1 MRRSLIWIA
10 ALAFT
15 IGCLLPACAQQA
27 PPAQPATQ
35 PAGTASGA
43 KEPPAPAAAK
53 EPQAPLQVFPIT
65 VTDSLGR
72 KVTIDHLPQCIVS
85 LAPSNTEILF
95 ALGLDDRIAGVTDF
109 CDYPE
114 KAKLKQHVAG
124 YMTPDLEK
132 LVMIGPDL
140 VFAESI
146 HEKTVLPALEKVGL
160 KVIVLS
166 SYTVDEIINNITLVG
181 QVTGSSAAASQLTKH
196 LSARINTVTSKTAV
210 LPADKRLRVM
220 YVIWYDPVWTM
231 GGNTYIDDLI
241 TKAGGTNIFSKD
253 FEKSRIVSPESIV
266 NKNPQVVIVT
276 GMATSADSIAGNL
289 KQQNWMQ
296 STDAIKNNRVYK
308 VSDANLIER
317 PGPRIVDGLEE
328 VANLLAAVK

>member
-10 ALAFT
+10 ALTFT
-15 IGCLLPACAQQA
+15 IGCLLPACALQQ
-27 PPAQPATQ
+27 PPVQPNQQ
-35 PAGTASGA
+35 PSGTASGV

-72 KVTIDHLPQCIVS
+72 KVTIDHLPQRIVS

-140 VFAESI
+140 VLAESI

-181 QVTGSSAAASQLTKH
+181 QVTGSSAAASQLTKQ
-196 LSARINTVTSKTAV
+196 LSARINAVTSKTAI

>member
-10 ALAFT
+10 ALAFA
-15 IGCLLPACAQQA
+15 IGCLLPACSQTAA
-27 PPAQPATQ
+27 PAQPVPP
-35 PAGTASGA
+35 PAITTGVG
-43 KEPPAPAAAK
+43 KEPPAPAPEK
-53 EPQAPLQVFPIT
+53 ETQAPLPVFPIT

-72 KVTIDHLPQCIVS
+72 KVTIDHLPQRIVS

-140 VFAESI
+140 VLAESI

-166 SYTVDEIINNITLVG
+166 SYTVDEIVNNITLVG
-181 QVTGSSAAASQLTKH
+181 QVTGSSAAASQLTKQ
-196 LSARINTVTSKTAV
+196 LSARINTVTSKTAM

-231 GGNTYIDDLI
+231 GGKTYIDDLI
-241 TKAGGTNIFSKD
+241 TKAGGNNIFSAD

-276 GMATSADSIAGNL
+276 GMATSADSIANNL

-308 VSDANLIER
+308 LSDANLIER
-317 PGPRIVDGLEE
+317 PGPRTVDGLEE

>member
-1 MRRSLIWIA
+1 MRQSVLLIA
-10 ALAFT
+10 AVAFT
-15 IGCLLPACAQQA
+15 VVCSLTACSQQPVPVPPA
-27 PPAQPATQ
+27 PPSPAAANTV
-35 PAGTASGA
+35 
-43 KEPPAPAAAK
+43 KEPPAPAPIS
-53 EPQAPLQVFPIT
+53 EPQEPVPVFPIT

-72 KVTIDHLPQCIVS
+72 KITINRLPQRIVS

-95 ALGLDDRIAGVTDF
+95 ALGLDDRIAGVTDY

-114 KAKLKQHVAG
+114 KAKLKQRVAG

-132 LVMIGPDL
+132 LVTIAPDL

-160 KVIVLS
+160 NVIVLS
-166 SYTVDEIINNITLVG
+166 SHTVDEIINNITLVG
-181 QVTGSSAAASQLTKH
+181 QVTGRSMAAQRLTQQL
-196 LSARINTVTSKTAV
+196 SGRINAITSKTA
-210 LPADKRLRVM
+210 RLLAAERPRVM

-231 GGNTYIDDLI
+231 GGKTYIDDLI
-241 TKAGGTNIFSKD
+241 TKAGGANIFSTD
-253 FEKSRIVSPESIV
+253 FEESRIVSPESIV

-289 KQQNWMQ
+289 KQQSWMQ
-296 STDAIKNNRVYK
+296 STDAIKNNRIYK
-308 VSDANLIER
+308 LSDANLIER

-328 VANLLAAVK
+328 VAALLGTVK

>member
-10 ALAFT
+10 ALAFA
-15 IGCLLPACAQQA
+15 IGCLLLACTQQP
-27 PPAQPATQ
+27 PPAQPAPQ
-35 PAGTASGA
+35 PAGAAGEV
-43 KEPPAPAAAK
+43 KEQPAPAPVK
-53 EPQAPLQVFPIT
+53 ESQEPPPVFPIT
-65 VTDSLGR
+65 VIDSLGR
-72 KVTIDHLPQCIVS
+72 KVTIEHLPQRIVS

-95 ALGLDDRIAGVTDF
+95 ALGLDDRIAGVTDY

-132 LVMIGPDL
+132 LVMIAPDL
-140 VFAESI
+140 VLAESI

-166 SYTVDEIINNITLVG
+166 SHTMDEIINNITLVG
-181 QVTGSSAAASQLTKH
+181 QVTGSSAAASRLTGQ
-196 LSARINTVTSKTAV
+196 LSARINTITSKTAT
-210 LPADKRLRVM
+210 LPVDKRLRVM

-231 GGNTYIDDLI
+231 GGKTYIDDLI
-241 TKAGGTNIFSKD
+241 TKAGGINIFSTD

-276 GMATSADSIAGNL
+276 GMGASADAIAGNL

-296 STDAIKNNRVYK
+296 STEAIKNNRVYK
-308 VSDANLIER
+308 LSDSNLIER

-328 VANLLAAVK
+328 VAKLLAAVN